1 MLKDLIRKCRSVRR
15 FHGDR
20 KIQRE
25 KLVELVDLARLTPSA
40 ANLQP
45 LKFIVSADLERNN
58 IIFNHLRW
66 AGYLKDWPG
75 PSLEERPTGYIILLG
90 DKEIS
95 ENVKWDHSIA
105 ATAIVLGA
113 TEMGLG
119 ACIFASVDKDALMED
134 LNIPERFDILL
145 AIALG
150 YPKEEVVLENVGK
163 DGDIRYYRDS
173 DGVHHVP
180 KRELDDIILQL

>member
-15 FHGDR
+15 FDGDR

-90 DKEIS
+90 DNEIS

-113 TEMGLG
+113 SEMGLG
-119 ACIFASVDKDALMED
+119 ACIFASVDKDALRED

-150 YPKEEVVLENVGK
+150 YPKEEVVLEDVGK

-180 KRELDDIILQL
+180 KRALDDIIFEL